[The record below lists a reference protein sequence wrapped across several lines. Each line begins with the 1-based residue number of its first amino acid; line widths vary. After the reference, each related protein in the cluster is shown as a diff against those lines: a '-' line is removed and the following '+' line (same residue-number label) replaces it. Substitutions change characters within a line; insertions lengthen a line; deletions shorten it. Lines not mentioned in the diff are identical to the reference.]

1 MDRRSLDLV
10 KKFEL
15 LLVVEFNFLYSVLTL
30 LGNKGKAHLLAKEG
44 TLMKRLI
51 TLILAAG
58 MVFSAA
64 SGASAIDFNAKG
76 EWLFGFGAV
85 NSGFVTKSNGKR
97 TSQET
102 SDKFA
107 AVQRLRLQM
116 DAVASETLS
125 GTVMFEIGDTTW
137 GKASDGGALGAD
149 GNIVKV
155 KRAYI
160 DWIVPETSLSLRMG
174 IQGLV
179 LPNAA
184 GGSAIFDD
192 DVAAIVAGYKVNDL
206 VSVTA
211 AWVRPYNDN
220 WPGEGNRI
228 PANYLDNVDIFLL
241 SMGVNGDGWKVN
253 PWVAYG
259 MGGVNNL
266 PDGKSMAAVT
276 NGLHDMN
283 SSYDK
288 VVNGDWGTTGSA
300 YGFRRN
306 SLAYSNLVFAG
317 LPIAYSGLDPWNF
330 ELDLNY
336 GYSGSIGRYN
346 IQNLQNGDIKRG
358 KIERQG
364 WLAKGLIEY
373 KMDWATPGV
382 FGWYGSGD
390 DDNVKNGS
398 ERMATVVP
406 TGTFTSFMG
415 DGSRGWSI
423 QSGANSGYD
432 LMLSYAGTWGVGA
445 QLKDITFLEDLTHT
459 VRVAYWGG
467 TNSPAMTKYL
477 AATAFTAGEGVY
489 LTTNDGLVEIN
500 VDSSYKIYDNLEAAV
515 ELGYIVNAVDKGTWN
530 RGFKQS
536 SFTKGDAYKA
546 ALIFSYA
553 F

>member
-1 MDRRSLDLV
+1 
-10 KKFEL
+10 
-15 LLVVEFNFLYSVLTL
+15 
-30 LGNKGKAHLLAKEG
+30 
-44 TLMKRLI
+44 MKRLI
-51 TLILAAG
+51 TLMLAAG
-58 MVFSAA
+58 LVFGAA
-64 SGASAIDFNAKG
+64 TGAHAIEFTGKG
-76 EWLFGFGAV
+76 QWLFGFGGV
-85 NSGFVTKSNGKR
+85 NSALVTKADGKR
-97 TSQET
+97 TDQEK

-116 DAVASETLS
+116 DAVASESLS

-137 GKASDGGALGAD
+137 GKAADGGALGAD
-149 GNIVKV
+149 GTIVEV

-160 DWIVPETSLSLRMG
+160 DWIVPNTDLSLRMG
-174 IQGLV
+174 LQGLV

-192 DVAAIVAGYKVNDL
+192 DVAAVVASYKFNDT
-206 VSVTA
+206 VSLTS

-220 WPGEGNRI
+220 WTQGDTHI
-228 PANYLDNVDIFLL
+228 PTNYLDNVDIFLL
-241 SMGVNGDGWKVN
+241 SVGYNSASLHIN

-259 MGGVNNL
+259 MGGVNNM
-266 PDGKSMAAVT
+266 PYGKSMGPVT
-276 NGLHDMN
+276 NGLHDIN

-288 VVNGDWGTTGSA
+288 TVSGNWGAPGNTLD
-300 YGFRRN
+300 FRRN

-317 LPIAYSGLDPWNF
+317 LPIAYTGIDGWNF

-346 IQNLQNGDIKRG
+346 ITNLQSGDVKRG

-364 WLAKGLIEY
+364 WLAKGLVEY

-390 DDNVKNGS
+390 DGDVKNGS

-406 TGTFTSFMG
+406 TGTFSSFMG

-423 QSGANSGYD
+423 MSGASTGYD
-432 LMLSYAGTWGVGA
+432 MMLSYAGTWGVGA
-445 QLKDITFLEDLTHT
+445 QLKDISFAEDLKHT
-459 VRVAYWGG
+459 LRVAYWGG
-467 TNSPAMTKYL
+467 TNSPAMAKYL
-477 AATAFTAGEGVY
+477 PATAFTAGEGVY

-500 VDSSYKIYDNLEAAV
+500 VDSSYQIYENLEAV
-515 ELGYIVNAVDKGTWN
+515 LELGYIANAVDKGTWD
-530 RGFKQS
+530 RSFKNS

-546 ALIFSYA
+546 SLIFSYT

>member
-1 MDRRSLDLV
+1 
-10 KKFEL
+10 
-15 LLVVEFNFLYSVLTL
+15 
-30 LGNKGKAHLLAKEG
+30 
-44 TLMKRLI
+44 MKRLI

-58 MVFSAA
+58 LVFSAA
-64 SGASAIDFNAKG
+64 TGASAIDFNAKG

-85 NSGFVTKSNGKR
+85 NSGFVTKENGKR
-97 TSQET
+97 TANET

-107 AVQRLRLQM
+107 ALQRLRLQM

-125 GTVMFEIGDTTW
+125 GTVMFEIGDIEW
-137 GKASDGGALGAD
+137 GKAGDGGALGAD

-160 DWIVPETSLSLRMG
+160 DWIVPDTALGFRMG
-174 IQGLV
+174 LQGLV

-192 DVAAIVAGYKVNDL
+192 DAAAIAAMYKFNDN
-206 VSVTA
+206 VTLSG

-228 PANYLDNVDIFLL
+228 PANYLDNVDVFLL
-241 SMGVNGDGWKVN
+241 SLALHGEGWKVN
-253 PWVAYG
+253 PWVVYG
-259 MGGVNNL
+259 IGGVNNL
-266 PDGKSMAAVT
+266 PLGPSASAVT

-283 SSYDK
+283 SGYDK
-288 VVNGDWGTTGSA
+288 TTVGDWGNPK
-300 YGFRRN
+300 YNFRRN
-306 SLAYSNLVFAG
+306 SMAYSNLWFAG
-317 LPIAYSGLDPWNF
+317 LPITYTGLDPWNF

-346 IQNLQNGDIKRG
+346 IDNLQSGEVKRG

-373 KMDWATPGV
+373 KLDWVTPGV

-423 QSGANSGYD
+423 KSGANSGYD
-432 LMLSYAGTWGVGA
+432 LMLSYSGTWGVGA
-445 QLKDITFLEDLTHT
+445 QLKDITFVEDLTHV

-477 AATAFTAGEGVY
+477 PATAFTAGEGVY

-515 ELGYIVNAVDKGTWN
+515 ELGYIVNAIDKGTWN
-530 RGFKQS
+530 RSFKDS
-536 SFTKGDAYKA
+536 RFTKGDAYKA
-546 ALIFSYA
+546 SLIFSYA